1 MVHKGKRKTDKP
13 AKNIKPSYELF
24 HDPNHEHSFGENVQ
38 QFDILAGVE
47 KEKKLN
53 PKKIF
58 ENYPKE
64 AKKNKTL
71 KKENTK
77 DTNRNMPQK
86 PLTQRGKY
94 KKKKKGEI

>member
-1 MVHKGKRKTDKP
+1 MVNKGKRKTDKP

-24 HDPNHEHSFGENVQ
+24 HDPNHTHQFDENVQ
-38 QFDILAGVE
+38 QFDILTGVE

-64 AKKNKTL
+64 AKKKKGK
-71 KKENTK
+71 KKEDTK
-77 DTNRNMPQK
+77 DPNRNIPQN